1 MNIKRLMSL
10 ILALLLTACASVNIT
25 KTGKGFNEPTNPAS
39 VEILKTVPSK
49 KFVELGTLTVT
60 GFSSTAS
67 AKMHNAMR
75 AKAATLG
82 ATGVIITDQGLI
94 PVGWGNYESWATG
107 VAIKYAD

>member
-1 MNIKRLMSL
+1 MNIKRLIILTL
-10 ILALLLTACASVNIT
+10 ILLLTACASVHIT
-25 KTGKGFNEPTNPAS
+25 KTGKGYNEPTAPAS

-60 GFSSTAS
+60 GFSSTES
-67 AKMHNAMR
+67 AKMHNAIR
-75 AKAATLG
+75 AKSAMLG

-94 PVGWGNYESWATG
+94 PKGFGVYESWATG

>member
-1 MNIKRLMSL
+1 MNIKRLIIL
-10 ILALLLTACASVNIT
+10 ILTLLLTACASVNIT

-60 GFSSTAS
+60 GYLSTDS
-67 AKMHNAMR
+67 AKMHNAIR

-94 PVGWGNYESWATG
+94 PAGFGRYESWATG
-107 VAIKYAD
+107 VAIKYTD